1 MEDKIIIPS
10 ALTENSGGSSS
21 ENTINIPSALSA
33 NSNNDIS
40 AAAICI
46 GAVEAGTCIID
57 CQTTSETC
65 GTCEWNVQCGTCEFS
80 YEGCATLSEGC
91 GTAEIDPCT
100 VICQNDKQ
108 DCDYCE
114 INEDCYYCEFDE
126 EAYSPPSVGSGIFV
140 SDITATSA
148 YIYYDTIDKATSY
161 RIAYRKSTTS
171 TATTRI
177 TTDNPYYLSGLE
189 PNTTYVVNY
198 EGINDYGAG
207 GYMSSGVSFTT
218 KSLYWSWEAS
228 NGSATD
234 SQTQAAYYA
243 ITNNGKL
250 TDFSYLVWNDMC
262 ECILAVMKIKGHS
275 WVSSS
280 YGLTFD
286 ETLMTYSDKYMTA
299 ARFNS
304 LRYNVGR
311 IYSTG
316 ISEVSKG
323 DIIYGSYFVD
333 LMDKVNEWI
342 DE

>member
-1 MEDKIIIPS
+1 MEKDKIIIPS
-10 ALTENSGGSSS
+10 ALTENSGSNSS
-21 ENTINIPSALSA
+21 ENIISIPSALSV
-33 NSNNDIS
+33 NSS
-40 AAAICI
+40 YGVMPAACFTE
-46 GAVEAGTCIID
+46 GGTCFSQD
-57 CQTTSETC
+57 CSVVAEGDCPSWENCSQ
-65 GTCEWNVQCGTCEFS
+65 
-80 YEGCATLSEGC
+80 GCAIYTENPCNDLCEYSDQDDC
-91 GTAEIDPCT
+91 G
-100 VICQNDKQ
+100 N
-108 DCDYCE
+108 CE
-114 INEDCYYCEFDE
+114 YSNQA
-126 EAYSPPSVGSGIFV
+126 AYSKPVVGTGIFA

-148 YIYYDTIDKATSY
+148 YIYYNSIPYADSY
-161 RIAYRKSTTS
+161 RIAYRKSTAS
-171 TATTRI
+171 TAATSPPI
-177 TTDNPYYLSGLE
+177 TDNPYYLSGLE

-207 GYMSSGVSFTT
+207 GYMSSGISFTT
-218 KSLYWSWEAS
+218 KSLYWSWETS

-243 ITNNGKL
+243 IANNGKL

-262 ECILAVMKIKGHS
+262 DFILTVMQTKGHS
-275 WVSSS
+275 WIDYI
-280 YGLTFD
+280 YGLTFN
-286 ETLMTYSDKYMTA
+286 ETLMTSDDKYMTA

-304 LRYNVGR
+304 LRYNVGC